1 VLLSW
6 WHGVV
11 GGGCLEAGTAG
22 PKVLGLPTSKLNILD
37 AGRTPPTSTYAVR
50 KELWAFTE
58 TRNSRAGT
66 VHGRIRT
73 RGLDK

>member
-1 VLLSW
+1 M
-6 WHGVV
+6 
-11 GGGCLEAGTAG
+11 AG

-58 TRNSRAGT
+58 TRNSHAEA